1 MMKEPNTVTAPDKEF
16 SASATCGLSAG
27 TSLPATL
34 ATGSPPFEQIKHLL
48 SENPLRRPQRH
59 QSVNSQE
66 DRIDTEALR
75 ERAGE
80 PSQPWDDV
88 KNELGL

>member
-16 SASATCGLSAG
+16 SASATCRLSAG
-27 TSLPATL
+27 TSLPTTL
-34 ATGSPPFEQIKHLL
+34 TTGAPPFEQIKHLF

-59 QSVNSQE
+59 QSVNGRE

-75 ERAGE
+75 ERANG